1 MGHHALAELPG
12 QNPGE
17 KTGSEGA
24 GREGLQRGS
33 KCYFFQ
39 TGSYLAPEELPHSNK
54 NTPEPLA
61 EGEPGAAEG
70 LPTKLHDDDLE
81 HRRERVTPRAAQ
93 HSQGQRHLLEPHVFS
108 SLPGITRGAGPHIWA
123 RNCPGHQRCAGCPAQ
138 ASPHILYTPVFRFCI
153 TEKLLE
159 TNKDTGQ
166 SCGQCLQW
174 IQVLPAA
181 RSPPSPTSL
190 SPHPYLSCKRP
201 QHHRAEDR
209 VAVNGLEDVPLP
221 VDLARI
227 DLVEQLHHDEGV
239 EDDGVVLGGRGV
251 ERSISAAVDVK
262 KLLP

>member
-1 MGHHALAELPG
+1 M
-12 QNPGE
+12 
-17 KTGSEGA
+17 
-24 GREGLQRGS
+24 
-33 KCYFFQ
+33 
-39 TGSYLAPEELPHSNK
+39 
-54 NTPEPLA
+54 
-61 EGEPGAAEG
+61 
-70 LPTKLHDDDLE
+70 
-81 HRRERVTPRAAQ
+81 
-93 HSQGQRHLLEPHVFS
+93 
-108 SLPGITRGAGPHIWA
+108 
-123 RNCPGHQRCAGCPAQ
+123 
-138 ASPHILYTPVFRFCI
+138 
-153 TEKLLE
+153 E

-174 IQVLPAA
+174 IQVLPVA

-190 SPHPYLSCKRP
+190 SPHPHLSCKCP
-201 QHHRAEDR
+201 QHHRAEDG